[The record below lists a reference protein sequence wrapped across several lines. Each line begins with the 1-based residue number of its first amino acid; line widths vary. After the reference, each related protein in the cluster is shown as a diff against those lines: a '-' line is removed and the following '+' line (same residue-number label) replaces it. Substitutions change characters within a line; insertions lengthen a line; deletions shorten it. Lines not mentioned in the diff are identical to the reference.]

1 MMRYLVRRALHAA
14 ALLVLIS
21 LLSFI
26 FLQLAPGNFTQ
37 TMHLDARVSDQ
48 TVSAWRL
55 RYGIDQ
61 PMAIRY
67 WNWLR
72 SILRGEFGF
81 SFAYGIPVSALLW
94 PRIGNT
100 LLLTALAA
108 FLSWSIAIAIGAAA
122 AASRSAA
129 FNGVI
134 RASFSILHSI
144 PDLLIALALLMFAL
158 HTGIFALGGLAGP
171 VIALVLVSL
180 PVLVRHVHAALREAI
195 AAPFIQAARA
205 HGIPRGRLWFA
216 YVLPAAANP
225 LISLFG
231 YSIGGLLSSSLLV
244 EVIMGWPG
252 LGPLLLEAIL
262 SRDIYVVIGAT
273 VTSAFFLIAGNLIAD
288 LLLFAVDPR
297 VRCAT

>member
-1 MMRYLVRRALHAA
+1 MRYFFRRAIHAM
-14 ALLVLIS
+14 ALLILIS
-21 LLSFI
+21 LLSFV

-37 TMHLDARVSDQ
+37 AMHLDTRVSDQ

-55 RYGIDQ
+55 RFGIDQ
-61 PMAIRY
+61 PLVIRY

-72 SILRGEFGF
+72 SISRGEFGF

-94 PRIGNT
+94 PRIRNT
-100 LLLTALAA
+100 LLLTGLAA
-108 FLSWSIAIAIGAAA
+108 LLSWSIAIGIGAAA
-122 AASRSAA
+122 AASRSYIL
-129 FNGVI
+129 NKVI
-134 RASFSILHSI
+134 RGGLSILHSI
-144 PDLLIALALLMFAL
+144 PDLLIALALLMVAL
-158 HTGIFALGGLAGP
+158 RSGIFGLGNLAGP

-180 PVLVRHVHAALREAI
+180 PLLARHVQAALREAKT
-195 AAPFIQAARA
+195 APFITAARA
-205 HGIPRGRLWFA
+205 HGIPAGRLWI
-216 YVLPAAANP
+216 YYILPAAANP
-225 LISLFG
+225 LITLFG

-273 VTSAFFLIAGNLIAD
+273 ITSAFFLIAGNLVAD
-288 LLLFAVDPR
+288 LLLFLVDPR

>member
-1 MMRYLVRRALHAA
+1 MRYFFRRAFHAA

-21 LLSFI
+21 LLSFV

-37 TMHLDARVSDQ
+37 AMHLEARVSDQ

-61 PMAIRY
+61 PLAIRY
-67 WNWLR
+67 WSWLR
-72 SILRGEFGF
+72 SIFRGEFGF
-81 SFAYGIPVSALLW
+81 SFAYGIPVGSLLR

-100 LLLTALAA
+100 LLLTTLAGL
-108 FLSWSIAIAIGAAA
+108 LSWSIAIPIGAVA
-122 AASRSAA
+122 AASRSRALKGA
-129 FNGVI
+129 I
-134 RASFSILHSI
+134 RGSFSILHSI

-158 HTGIFALGGLAGP
+158 RTRIFALGGLAGP
-171 VIALVLVSL
+171 VIALVLISL
-180 PVLVRHVHAALREAI
+180 PILVRHVQAALCEAMT
-195 AAPFIQAARA
+195 APFIQAARA
-205 HGIPRGRLWFA
+205 HGIPCGRLWFA
-216 YVLPAAANP
+216 YILPAGANP

-252 LGPLLLEAIL
+252 VGPLLLEAIF

-273 VTSAFFLIAGNLIAD
+273 ITSACFLIVGNLIAD
-288 LLLFAVDPR
+288 LLLIAVDPR
-297 VRCAT
+297 VRYTR